1 MSDIETSYPDND
13 FILFTAD
20 ISQTASEEIYA
31 LFNSVIRQYD
41 LPVFCVPRNHDTP
54 RLLKQTVP
62 NCPDESINIT
72 QFGQFSLVLLN
83 SCVQGEHHG
92 MVSQHCLKR
101 LGDHLNNCEKQFNII
116 AIHHPQVPVNSTWL
130 DEIALQNTTELLQFI
145 KKHPDNALFLFVIS
159 TRNSII
165 RLIDCDCSPHHPP
178 VNRLQKS
185 LISLPTI
192 RYSDN
197 VR

>member
-1 MSDIETSYPDND
+1 MSNSLHDNHTDTLKFVHITDTHLLDKAEDNFHSLNTKETLETVLSHIETSYPDND

-83 SCVQGEHHG
+83 SCVPGEHHG

-101 LGDHLNNCEKQFNII
+101 LGDHLNNCEKQFNIV
-116 AIHHPQVPVNSTWL
+116 AIHHQTI
-130 DEIALQNTTELLQFI
+130 EIAAQI
-145 KKHPDNALFLFVIS
+145 MS
-159 TRNSII
+159 
-165 RLIDCDCSPHHPP
+165 
-178 VNRLQKS
+178 
-185 LISLPTI
+185 
-192 RYSDN
+192 
-197 VR
+197 